1 MRPPCGRG
9 CLRLASCVRLSRAPA
24 SCPASCVKR
33 YTLCAT
39 CDVCHVQ
46 PSFQRLIVYRYS
58 LAVFRPTS
66 PTLIPLHFAT
76 SAIYHTHVAYPMLS
90 PPLSSPHCSPLS
102 SLLFPLLTALPSP
115 HCSPLS
121 SLLSPPL
128 SSLLSPHCSPLSSA
142 GDFFA
147 IGYNAEAPWA
157 GLGFGAGPEAAK
169 RHEKEG
175 DSGPCITSGT
185 NLLCMCVC
193 VCVFSVCVCVCVCVC
208 MCVCV

>member
-128 SSLLSPHCSPLSSA
+128 SSLLSP
-142 GDFFA
+142 
-147 IGYNAEAPWA
+147 
-157 GLGFGAGPEAAK
+157 
-169 RHEKEG
+169 
-175 DSGPCITSGT
+175 
-185 NLLCMCVC
+185 LLCRRLLRHRIQCGGTMGGTGIRGRTGGGQEAREGGGQWALHHLRYQPPLY
-193 VCVFSVCVCVCVCVC
+193 VCVCVCLVYVCVC
-208 MCVCV
+208 V